1 MSAMSIFAIIP
12 LGTNSKLA
20 EAVTMQFAAPLSMS
34 LPGGAWLVAGQ
45 GTAQDV
51 SNRIGITD
59 GHVGSALVVEA
70 SSYYGRASPD
80 VWSWVKSNWEG
91 AAIG

>member
-1 MSAMSIFAIIP
+1 
-12 LGTNSKLA
+12 
-20 EAVTMQFAAPLSMS
+20 MQFAAPLSMS